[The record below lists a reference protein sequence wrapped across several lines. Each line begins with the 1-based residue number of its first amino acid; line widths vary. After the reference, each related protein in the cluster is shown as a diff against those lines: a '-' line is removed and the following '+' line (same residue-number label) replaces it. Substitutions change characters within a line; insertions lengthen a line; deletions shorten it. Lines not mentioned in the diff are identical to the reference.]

1 MKKIAILG
9 STGSI
14 GTQTV
19 DILPSI
25 EAEVV
30 ALTTNRRIGLLEE
43 QARALHPKMVC
54 AFDENAAKELRVKL
68 ADTDI
73 EVLTGMDGLIACA
86 SESGADIV
94 VTAVVGMVG
103 LLPTLAAI
111 NAGKDIALA
120 NKETLVCAGGIVMEA
135 ARKKGVRI
143 LPVDSEH
150 SAIFQCVQAAN
161 GNPVSKILL
170 TASGGPFFGKKFE
183 EMRGMTREQAL
194 AHPNWSMG
202 AKITIDSATM
212 MNKGLELIEAM
223 WLYDLPP
230 EDIEIVVHRE
240 SIVHSAVEFADGAV
254 IAQLGL
260 PDMRLPIQLALT
272 WPERVPCKVP
282 RMSLAEVAKLTF
294 FAVCSSTEGS
304 ALPRSRSAFRT
315 HWTASRTGRTSHS
328 TTCSPPTEPH
338 ASSFWAETADPERR
352 QLCRYFQ
359 SFWPFWPS
367 ACWSSCMNSAILS
380 PPSAAACRSMNSG
393 SAWVRPFS
401 STNITARCTA

>member
-19 DILPSI
+19 DILPLI
-25 EAEVV
+25 DAEVV
-30 ALTTNRRIGLLEE
+30 ALTTNRRINLLEE

-54 AFDENAAKELRVKL
+54 AMDENAAKALKIKL

-73 EVLTGMDGLIACA
+73 TVLTGMDGLIACA
-86 SESGADIV
+86 AESGADIV

-103 LLPTLAAI
+103 LLPTMAAI
-111 NAGKDIALA
+111 KAGKDIALA
-120 NKETLVCAGGIVMEA
+120 NKETLVCAGGLVMSA
-135 ARKKGVRI
+135 AKQYGVRI

-161 GNPVSKILL
+161 GNPIDKILL
-170 TASGGPFFGKKFE
+170 TASGGPFFGKKIE

-272 WPERVPCKVP
+272 WPQRVPCKVP

-294 FAVCSSTEGS
+294 YAPDYEAFPALNLAKHAASLKGDRGAVLNGANEAAVGLFLNDKIGFTDIAERVAY
-304 ALPRSRSAFRT
+304 ALDTIPYKKDITLDDVLA
-315 HWTASRTGRTSHS
+315 
-328 TTCSPPTEPH
+328 
-338 ASSFWAETADPERR
+338 ADK
-352 QLCRYFQ
+352 
-359 SFWPFWPS
+359 
-367 ACWSSCMNSAILS
+367 
-380 PPSAAACRSMNSG
+380 AAREIVLG
-393 SAWVRPFS
+393 
-401 STNITARCTA
+401 

>member
-25 EAEVV
+25 DAEVV
-30 ALTTNRRIGLLEE
+30 ALTTNRRINLLEE

-54 AFDENAAKELRVKL
+54 AMDEDAAKELKIKL

-73 EVLTGMDGLIACA
+73 TVLTGMDGLIACA
-86 SESGADIV
+86 AESGADIV

-103 LLPTLAAI
+103 LLPTMAAI
-111 NAGKDIALA
+111 KAGKDIALA
-120 NKETLVCAGGIVMEA
+120 NKETLVCAGGLVMSA
-135 ARKKGVRI
+135 AKQYGVRI

-161 GNPVSKILL
+161 GNPIDKILL
-170 TASGGPFFGKKFE
+170 TASGGPFFGKKIE

-272 WPERVPCKVP
+272 WPQRVPCKVP

-294 FAVCSSTEGS
+294 YAPDYEAFPALNLAKHAASLKGDRGAVLNGANEAAVGLFLNGKIGFTDIAERVAY
-304 ALPRSRSAFRT
+304 ALDTIPYKKDITLDDVLA
-315 HWTASRTGRTSHS
+315 
-328 TTCSPPTEPH
+328 
-338 ASSFWAETADPERR
+338 ADK
-352 QLCRYFQ
+352 
-359 SFWPFWPS
+359 
-367 ACWSSCMNSAILS
+367 
-380 PPSAAACRSMNSG
+380 AAREIVLG
-393 SAWVRPFS
+393 
-401 STNITARCTA
+401 

>member
-25 EAEVV
+25 DAEVV
-30 ALTTNRRIGLLEE
+30 ALTTNRRINLLEE

-54 AFDENAAKELRVKL
+54 AMDESAAKELKIKL

-73 EVLTGMDGLIACA
+73 TVLTGMDGLIACA
-86 SESGADIV
+86 AESGADIV

-103 LLPTLAAI
+103 LLPTMAAI
-111 NAGKDIALA
+111 QAGKDIALA
-120 NKETLVCAGGIVMEA
+120 NKETLVCAGGLVMSA
-135 ARKKGVRI
+135 AKQYGVRI

-161 GNPVSKILL
+161 GNPIDKILL
-170 TASGGPFFGKKFE
+170 TASGGPFFGKKIE

-212 MNKGLELIEAM
+212 MNKCLELIEAM

-272 WPERVPCKVP
+272 WPQRVPCKVP

-294 FAVCSSTEGS
+294 YAPDYEAFPALNLAKHAASLKGDRGAVLNGANEAAVGLFLNGKIGFTDIAERVAY
-304 ALPRSRSAFRT
+304 ALDTIPYKKDITLDDVLA
-315 HWTASRTGRTSHS
+315 
-328 TTCSPPTEPH
+328 
-338 ASSFWAETADPERR
+338 ADK
-352 QLCRYFQ
+352 
-359 SFWPFWPS
+359 
-367 ACWSSCMNSAILS
+367 
-380 PPSAAACRSMNSG
+380 AAREIVLG
-393 SAWVRPFS
+393 
-401 STNITARCTA
+401 

>member
-25 EAEVV
+25 DAEVV
-30 ALTTNRRIGLLEE
+30 ALTTNRRINLLEE

-54 AFDENAAKELRVKL
+54 AMDENAAKALKIKL

-73 EVLTGMDGLIACA
+73 TVLTGMDGLIACA
-86 SESGADIV
+86 AESGADIV

-103 LLPTLAAI
+103 LLPTMAAI
-111 NAGKDIALA
+111 KAGKDIALA
-120 NKETLVCAGGIVMEA
+120 NKETLVCAGGLVMSA
-135 ARKKGVRI
+135 AKQYGVRI

-161 GNPVSKILL
+161 GNPIDKILL

-272 WPERVPCKVP
+272 WPQRVPCKVP
-282 RMSLAEVAKLTF
+282 RMSLAEIAKLTF
-294 FAVCSSTEGS
+294 YAPDYEAFPALNLAKHAASLKGDRGAVLNGANEAAVGLFLNGKIGFTDIAERVAY
-304 ALPRSRSAFRT
+304 ALDTIPYKKDITLDDVLA
-315 HWTASRTGRTSHS
+315 
-328 TTCSPPTEPH
+328 
-338 ASSFWAETADPERR
+338 ADK
-352 QLCRYFQ
+352 
-359 SFWPFWPS
+359 
-367 ACWSSCMNSAILS
+367 
-380 PPSAAACRSMNSG
+380 AAREIVLG
-393 SAWVRPFS
+393 
-401 STNITARCTA
+401 

>member
-25 EAEVV
+25 DAEVV
-30 ALTTNRRIGLLEE
+30 ALTTNRRINLLEE

-54 AFDENAAKELRVKL
+54 AMDENAAKELKIKL
-68 ADTDI
+68 ADTNI

-86 SESGADIV
+86 AESGADIV

-103 LLPTLAAI
+103 LLPTMAAI
-111 NAGKDIALA
+111 KAGKDIALA
-120 NKETLVCAGGIVMEA
+120 NKETLVCAGGLVMSA
-135 ARKKGVRI
+135 AKQYGVRI

-161 GNPVSKILL
+161 GNPIDKILL
-170 TASGGPFFGKKFE
+170 TASGGPFFGKKIE

-272 WPERVPCKVP
+272 WPQRVPCKVP

-294 FAVCSSTEGS
+294 YAPDYEAFPALNLAKHAASLKGDRGAVLNGANEAAVGLFLNDKIGFTDIAERVAY
-304 ALPRSRSAFRT
+304 ALDTIPYKKDITLDDVLA
-315 HWTASRTGRTSHS
+315 
-328 TTCSPPTEPH
+328 
-338 ASSFWAETADPERR
+338 ADK
-352 QLCRYFQ
+352 
-359 SFWPFWPS
+359 
-367 ACWSSCMNSAILS
+367 
-380 PPSAAACRSMNSG
+380 AAREIVLG
-393 SAWVRPFS
+393 
-401 STNITARCTA
+401 

>member
-25 EAEVV
+25 DAEVV
-30 ALTTNRRIGLLEE
+30 ALTTNRRINLLEE

-54 AFDENAAKELRVKL
+54 AMDESAAKELKIKL

-73 EVLTGMDGLIACA
+73 EVLTGMDGLITCA
-86 SESGADIV
+86 AESGADIV

-103 LLPTLAAI
+103 LLPTMAAI
-111 NAGKDIALA
+111 KAGKDIALA
-120 NKETLVCAGGIVMEA
+120 NKETLVCAGGLVMSA
-135 ARKKGVRI
+135 AKQYGVRI

-161 GNPVSKILL
+161 GNPIDKILL
-170 TASGGPFFGKKFE
+170 TASGGPFFGKKIE

-272 WPERVPCKVP
+272 WPQRVPCKVP

-294 FAVCSSTEGS
+294 YAPDYEAFPALNLAKHAASLKGDRGAVLNGANEAAVGLFLNDKIGFTDIAERVAY
-304 ALPRSRSAFRT
+304 ALDTIPYKKDITLDDVLA
-315 HWTASRTGRTSHS
+315 
-328 TTCSPPTEPH
+328 
-338 ASSFWAETADPERR
+338 ADK
-352 QLCRYFQ
+352 
-359 SFWPFWPS
+359 
-367 ACWSSCMNSAILS
+367 
-380 PPSAAACRSMNSG
+380 AAREIVLG
-393 SAWVRPFS
+393 
-401 STNITARCTA
+401 

>member
-25 EAEVV
+25 DAEVV
-30 ALTTNRRIGLLEE
+30 ALTTNRRINLLEE

-54 AFDENAAKELRVKL
+54 AMDENAARELKIKL

-86 SESGADIV
+86 AESGADIV

-103 LLPTLAAI
+103 LLPTMAAI
-111 NAGKDIALA
+111 KAGKDIALA
-120 NKETLVCAGGIVMEA
+120 NKETLVCAGGLVMSA
-135 ARKKGVRI
+135 AKQYGVRI

-161 GNPVSKILL
+161 GNPIDKILL
-170 TASGGPFFGKKFE
+170 TASGGPFFGKKIE

-272 WPERVPCKVP
+272 WPQRVPCKVP

-294 FAVCSSTEGS
+294 YAPDYEAFPALNLAKKAASLKGDRGAVLNGANEAAVGLFLNGKIGFTDIAERVAY
-304 ALPRSRSAFRT
+304 ALDTIPYKKDITLDDVLA
-315 HWTASRTGRTSHS
+315 
-328 TTCSPPTEPH
+328 
-338 ASSFWAETADPERR
+338 ADK
-352 QLCRYFQ
+352 
-359 SFWPFWPS
+359 
-367 ACWSSCMNSAILS
+367 
-380 PPSAAACRSMNSG
+380 AAREIVLG
-393 SAWVRPFS
+393 
-401 STNITARCTA
+401 

>member
-111 NAGKDIALA
+111 DAGKDIALA

-135 ARKKGVRI
+135 ARKKSVRI

-170 TASGGPFFGKKFE
+170 TASGGPFFGKKLE

-212 MNKGLELIEAM
+212 INKGLEMIEAK
-223 WLYDLPP
+223 WLFDV
-230 EDIEIVVHRE
+230 DIDKIHVLVQPK
-240 SIVHSAVEFADGAV
+240 SVIHSMVGFVDGAV
-254 IAQLGL
+254 MAQLGT
-260 PDMRLPIQLALT
+260 PDMRLPIQYALYY
-272 WPERVPCKVP
+272 PERNYLGGE
-282 RMSLAEVAKLTF
+282 RLNFEALADIQFEKPNTDVLRGIPI
-294 FAVCSSTEGS
+294 AVE
-304 ALPRSRSAFRT
+304 
-315 HWTASRTGRTSHS
+315 ASRIGGSMLTAMNAANEYAVARFLKKDIAFLQIYDMIEYAMSKHRVIKHPDLS
-328 TTCSPPTEPH
+328 QILETER
-338 ASSFWAETADPERR
+338 ETYERLNKDWR
-352 QLCRYFQ
+352 NVSR
-359 SFWPFWPS
+359 
-367 ACWSSCMNSAILS
+367 
-380 PPSAAACRSMNSG
+380 
-393 SAWVRPFS
+393 
-401 STNITARCTA
+401 

>member
-25 EAEVV
+25 DAEVV
-30 ALTTNRRIGLLEE
+30 ALTTNRRINLLEE

-54 AFDENAAKELRVKL
+54 AMDENAAKALKIKL

-73 EVLTGMDGLIACA
+73 TVLTGMDGLIACA
-86 SESGADIV
+86 AESGADIV

-103 LLPTLAAI
+103 LLPTMAAI
-111 NAGKDIALA
+111 KAGKDIALA
-120 NKETLVCAGGIVMEA
+120 NKETLVCAGGLVMSA
-135 ARKKGVRI
+135 AKQYGVRI

-150 SAIFQCVQAAN
+150 SAIFQCLQAAN
-161 GNPVSKILL
+161 GNPIDKILL
-170 TASGGPFFGKKFE
+170 TASGGPFFGKKIE

-272 WPERVPCKVP
+272 WPQRVPCKVP

-294 FAVCSSTEGS
+294 YAPDYEAFPALNLAKHAASLKGDRGAVLNGANEAAVGLFLNDKIGFTDIAERVAY
-304 ALPRSRSAFRT
+304 ALDTIPYKKDITLDDVLA
-315 HWTASRTGRTSHS
+315 
-328 TTCSPPTEPH
+328 
-338 ASSFWAETADPERR
+338 ADK
-352 QLCRYFQ
+352 
-359 SFWPFWPS
+359 
-367 ACWSSCMNSAILS
+367 
-380 PPSAAACRSMNSG
+380 AAREIVLG
-393 SAWVRPFS
+393 
-401 STNITARCTA
+401 

>member
-25 EAEVV
+25 DAEVV
-30 ALTTNRRIGLLEE
+30 ALTTNRRINLLEE

-54 AFDENAAKELRVKL
+54 AMDESAAKELKIKL

-86 SESGADIV
+86 AESGADIV

-103 LLPTLAAI
+103 LLPTMAAI
-111 NAGKDIALA
+111 KAGKDIALA
-120 NKETLVCAGGIVMEA
+120 NKETLVCAGGLVMSA
-135 ARKKGVRI
+135 ANQYGVRI

-161 GNPVSKILL
+161 GNPIDKILL
-170 TASGGPFFGKKFE
+170 TASGGPFFGKKIE

-272 WPERVPCKVP
+272 WPQRVPCKVP
-282 RMSLAEVAKLTF
+282 RMSLVEVAKLTF
-294 FAVCSSTEGS
+294 YAPDYEAFPALNLAKHAASLKGDRGAVLNGANEAAVGLFLNGKIGFTDIAERVAY
-304 ALPRSRSAFRT
+304 ALDTIPYKKDITLDDVLA
-315 HWTASRTGRTSHS
+315 
-328 TTCSPPTEPH
+328 
-338 ASSFWAETADPERR
+338 ADK
-352 QLCRYFQ
+352 
-359 SFWPFWPS
+359 
-367 ACWSSCMNSAILS
+367 
-380 PPSAAACRSMNSG
+380 AAREIVLG
-393 SAWVRPFS
+393 
-401 STNITARCTA
+401 

>member
-25 EAEVV
+25 DAEVV
-30 ALTTNRRIGLLEE
+30 ALTTNRRINLLEE

-54 AFDENAAKELRVKL
+54 AMDENAAKELKIKL

-86 SESGADIV
+86 AESGADIV

-103 LLPTLAAI
+103 LLPTMAAI
-111 NAGKDIALA
+111 KAGKDIALA
-120 NKETLVCAGGIVMEA
+120 NKETLVCAGGLVMSA
-135 ARKKGVRI
+135 AKQYGVRI

-161 GNPVSKILL
+161 GNPIDKILL
-170 TASGGPFFGKKFE
+170 TASGGPFFGKKIE

-240 SIVHSAVEFADGAV
+240 SIVHSAVEFTDGAV

-272 WPERVPCKVP
+272 WPQRVPCKVP
-282 RMSLAEVAKLTF
+282 RMSLVEVAKLTF
-294 FAVCSSTEGS
+294 YAPDYEAFPALNLAKHAASLKGDRGAVLNGANEAAVGLFLNGKIGFTDIAERVAY
-304 ALPRSRSAFRT
+304 ALDTIPYKKDITLDDVLA
-315 HWTASRTGRTSHS
+315 
-328 TTCSPPTEPH
+328 
-338 ASSFWAETADPERR
+338 ADK
-352 QLCRYFQ
+352 
-359 SFWPFWPS
+359 
-367 ACWSSCMNSAILS
+367 
-380 PPSAAACRSMNSG
+380 AAREIVLG
-393 SAWVRPFS
+393 
-401 STNITARCTA
+401 

>member
-25 EAEVV
+25 DAEIV
-30 ALTTNRRIGLLEE
+30 ALTTNRRINLLEE

-54 AFDENAAKELRVKL
+54 AMDESAAKELKIKL
-68 ADTDI
+68 ADTNI

-86 SESGADIV
+86 AESGADIV

-103 LLPTLAAI
+103 LLPTMAAI
-111 NAGKDIALA
+111 KAGKDIALA
-120 NKETLVCAGGIVMEA
+120 NKETLVCAGGLVMSA
-135 ARKKGVRI
+135 AKQYGVRI

-161 GNPVSKILL
+161 GNPIDKILL

-272 WPERVPCKVP
+272 WPQRVPCKVP

-294 FAVCSSTEGS
+294 YAPDYEAFPALNLAKHAASLKGDRGAVLNGANEAAVGLFLNDKIGFTDIAERVAY
-304 ALPRSRSAFRT
+304 ALDTIPYKKDITLDDVLA
-315 HWTASRTGRTSHS
+315 
-328 TTCSPPTEPH
+328 
-338 ASSFWAETADPERR
+338 ADK
-352 QLCRYFQ
+352 
-359 SFWPFWPS
+359 
-367 ACWSSCMNSAILS
+367 
-380 PPSAAACRSMNSG
+380 AAREIVLG
-393 SAWVRPFS
+393 
-401 STNITARCTA
+401 

>member
-25 EAEVV
+25 DAEVV
-30 ALTTNRRIGLLEE
+30 ALTTNRRINLLEE

-54 AFDENAAKELRVKL
+54 AMDENAAKALKIKL

-73 EVLTGMDGLIACA
+73 TVLTGMDGLIACA
-86 SESGADIV
+86 AESGADIV

-103 LLPTLAAI
+103 LLPTMAAI
-111 NAGKDIALA
+111 KAGKDIALA
-120 NKETLVCAGGIVMEA
+120 NKETLVCAGGLVMSA
-135 ARKKGVRI
+135 AKQYGVRI

-150 SAIFQCVQAAN
+150 SAIFQCVPAAN
-161 GNPVSKILL
+161 GNPIDKILL
-170 TASGGPFFGKKFE
+170 TASGGPFFGKKIE

-272 WPERVPCKVP
+272 WPQRVPCKVP

-294 FAVCSSTEGS
+294 YAPDYEAFPALNLAKHAASLKGDRGAVLNGANEAAVGLFLNGKIGFTDIAERVAY
-304 ALPRSRSAFRT
+304 ALDTIPYKKDITLDDVLA
-315 HWTASRTGRTSHS
+315 
-328 TTCSPPTEPH
+328 
-338 ASSFWAETADPERR
+338 ADK
-352 QLCRYFQ
+352 
-359 SFWPFWPS
+359 
-367 ACWSSCMNSAILS
+367 
-380 PPSAAACRSMNSG
+380 AAREIVLG
-393 SAWVRPFS
+393 
-401 STNITARCTA
+401 

>member
-25 EAEVV
+25 DAEVV
-30 ALTTNRRIGLLEE
+30 ALTTNRRINLLEE

-54 AFDENAAKELRVKL
+54 AMDEDAAKALKIKL

-86 SESGADIV
+86 AESGADIV

-103 LLPTLAAI
+103 LLPTMAAI
-111 NAGKDIALA
+111 KAGKDIALA
-120 NKETLVCAGGIVMEA
+120 NKETLVCAGGLVMSA
-135 ARKKGVRI
+135 AKQYGVRI

-161 GNPVSKILL
+161 GNPIDKILL
-170 TASGGPFFGKKFE
+170 TASGGPFFGKKIE

-272 WPERVPCKVP
+272 WPQRVPCKVP

-294 FAVCSSTEGS
+294 YAPDYEAFPALNLAKHAASLKGDRGAVLNGANEAAVGLFLNDKIGFTDIAERVAY
-304 ALPRSRSAFRT
+304 ALDTIPYKKDITLDDVLA
-315 HWTASRTGRTSHS
+315 
-328 TTCSPPTEPH
+328 
-338 ASSFWAETADPERR
+338 ADK
-352 QLCRYFQ
+352 
-359 SFWPFWPS
+359 
-367 ACWSSCMNSAILS
+367 
-380 PPSAAACRSMNSG
+380 AAREIVLG
-393 SAWVRPFS
+393 
-401 STNITARCTA
+401 

>member
-25 EAEVV
+25 DAEVV
-30 ALTTNRRIGLLEE
+30 ALTTNRRINLLEE

-54 AFDENAAKELRVKL
+54 AMDESAAKELKIKL

-86 SESGADIV
+86 AESGADIV

-103 LLPTLAAI
+103 LLPTMAAI
-111 NAGKDIALA
+111 KAGKDIALA
-120 NKETLVCAGGIVMEA
+120 NKETLVCAGGLVMSA
-135 ARKKGVRI
+135 AKQYGVRI

-150 SAIFQCVQAAN
+150 SAIFQCVQEAN
-161 GNPVSKILL
+161 GNPIDKILL

-272 WPERVPCKVP
+272 WPQRVPCKVP

-294 FAVCSSTEGS
+294 YAPDYEAFP
-304 ALPRSRSAFRT
+304 ALNLAK
-315 HWTASRTGRTSHS
+315 HAASRKGDRGAVLNGANEAAVGLFLNGKIGFTDI
-328 TTCSPPTEPH
+328 
-338 ASSFWAETADPERR
+338 AERVAYALDTIPYKKDITLDDVLAADK
-352 QLCRYFQ
+352 
-359 SFWPFWPS
+359 
-367 ACWSSCMNSAILS
+367 
-380 PPSAAACRSMNSG
+380 AAREIVLG
-393 SAWVRPFS
+393 
-401 STNITARCTA
+401 

>member
-25 EAEVV
+25 DAEVV
-30 ALTTNRRIGLLEE
+30 ALTTNRRINLLEE

-54 AFDENAAKELRVKL
+54 AMDENAAKELKIKL

-86 SESGADIV
+86 AESGADIV

-103 LLPTLAAI
+103 LLPTMAAI
-111 NAGKDIALA
+111 KAGKDIALA
-120 NKETLVCAGGIVMEA
+120 NKETLVCAGGLVMSA
-135 ARKKGVRI
+135 AKQYGVRI

-161 GNPVSKILL
+161 GNPIDKILL
-170 TASGGPFFGKKFE
+170 TASGGPFFGKKIE

-223 WLYDLPP
+223 WLYNLPP

-260 PDMRLPIQLALT
+260 PDMRLPIQLELT
-272 WPERVPCKVP
+272 WPQRVPCKVP
-282 RMSLAEVAKLTF
+282 RMSLAEVLKLTF
-294 FAVCSSTEGS
+294 YAPDYEAFPALNLAKHAASLKGDRGAVLNGANEAAVGLFLNDKIGFTDIAERVAY
-304 ALPRSRSAFRT
+304 ALDTIPYKKDITLDDVLA
-315 HWTASRTGRTSHS
+315 
-328 TTCSPPTEPH
+328 
-338 ASSFWAETADPERR
+338 ADK
-352 QLCRYFQ
+352 
-359 SFWPFWPS
+359 
-367 ACWSSCMNSAILS
+367 
-380 PPSAAACRSMNSG
+380 AAREIVLG
-393 SAWVRPFS
+393 
-401 STNITARCTA
+401 

>member
-25 EAEVV
+25 DAEVV
-30 ALTTNRRIGLLEE
+30 ALTTNRRINLLEE

-54 AFDENAAKELRVKL
+54 AMDESAAKELKIKL
-68 ADTDI
+68 ADTNI

-86 SESGADIV
+86 AESGADIV

-103 LLPTLAAI
+103 LLPTMAAI
-111 NAGKDIALA
+111 KAGKDIALA
-120 NKETLVCAGGIVMEA
+120 NKETLVCAGGLVMSA
-135 ARKKGVRI
+135 AKQYGVRI

-161 GNPVSKILL
+161 GNPIDKILL
-170 TASGGPFFGKKFE
+170 TASGGPFFGKKIE

-240 SIVHSAVEFADGAV
+240 SIVHSAEEFADGAV

-272 WPERVPCKVP
+272 WPQRVPCKVP

-294 FAVCSSTEGS
+294 YAPDYEAFPALNLAKHAASLKGDRGAVLNGANEAAVGLFLNGKIGFTDIAERVAY
-304 ALPRSRSAFRT
+304 ALDTIPYKKDITLDDVLA
-315 HWTASRTGRTSHS
+315 
-328 TTCSPPTEPH
+328 
-338 ASSFWAETADPERR
+338 ADK
-352 QLCRYFQ
+352 
-359 SFWPFWPS
+359 
-367 ACWSSCMNSAILS
+367 
-380 PPSAAACRSMNSG
+380 AAREIVLG
-393 SAWVRPFS
+393 
-401 STNITARCTA
+401 

>member
-25 EAEVV
+25 DAEVV
-30 ALTTNRRIGLLEE
+30 ALTTNRRINLLEE

-54 AFDENAAKELRVKL
+54 AMDENAAKTLKIKL

-86 SESGADIV
+86 AESGADIV

-103 LLPTLAAI
+103 LLPTMAAI
-111 NAGKDIALA
+111 KAGKDIALA
-120 NKETLVCAGGIVMEA
+120 NKETLVCAGGLVMSA
-135 ARKKGVRI
+135 AKQYGVRI

-161 GNPVSKILL
+161 GNPIDKILL
-170 TASGGPFFGKKFE
+170 TASGGPFFGKKIE

-272 WPERVPCKVP
+272 WPQRVPCKVP

-294 FAVCSSTEGS
+294 YAPDYEAFPALNLAEHAASLKGDRGAVLNGANEAAVGLFLNGKIGFTDIAERVAY
-304 ALPRSRSAFRT
+304 ALDTIPYKKDITLDDVLA
-315 HWTASRTGRTSHS
+315 
-328 TTCSPPTEPH
+328 
-338 ASSFWAETADPERR
+338 ADK
-352 QLCRYFQ
+352 
-359 SFWPFWPS
+359 
-367 ACWSSCMNSAILS
+367 
-380 PPSAAACRSMNSG
+380 AAREIVLG
-393 SAWVRPFS
+393 
-401 STNITARCTA
+401 

>member
-25 EAEVV
+25 DAEVV
-30 ALTTNRRIGLLEE
+30 ALTTNRRIDLLEE

-86 SESGADIV
+86 SASGADIV

-111 NAGKDIALA
+111 DAGKDIALA

-161 GNPVSKILL
+161 GNPISKILL

-294 FAVCSSTEGS
+294 FAPDYEAFPALNLAKHAASLKGDRGAVLNGANEAAVGLFLDGKIGFTEIAERVS
-304 ALPRSRSAFRT
+304 HALDSIPYKKDVTLDDVLA
-315 HWTASRTGRTSHS
+315 
-328 TTCSPPTEPH
+328 
-338 ASSFWAETADPERR
+338 ADK
-352 QLCRYFQ
+352 
-359 SFWPFWPS
+359 
-367 ACWSSCMNSAILS
+367 
-380 PPSAAACRSMNSG
+380 AAREL
-393 SAWVRPFS
+393 VLR
-401 STNITARCTA
+401 